1 MQEKNIG
8 NLSEL
13 LSIIGRNFSILEEE
27 IDVNV
32 QKDFLIMAE
41 KIKQKPRFAAL
52 QQKFLHDPA
61 PLFDENV
68 PDEQKKQI
76 LIALA
81 SIAEPAAYRTLELF
95 AGLDTPLKSWGVIAL
110 QQSRILLRTSLLD
123 NPGIFISSGLGGQG
137 ELMRFFVVLF
147 YNCDS
152 GVEPYQKDL
161 IQKETERAIGKAGG
175 KIENIEFKSLYA
187 SLLILMPLD
196 VELPKVLSEI
206 VEECNQ
212 YGNFLYD
219 KPVLTN
225 VKKLSDEEIVEF
237 VRKQVLSKRQDRT

>member
-1 MQEKNIG
+1 
-8 NLSEL
+8 
-13 LSIIGRNFSILEEE
+13 
-27 IDVNV
+27 
-32 QKDFLIMAE
+32 
-41 KIKQKPRFAAL
+41 
-52 QQKFLHDPA
+52 
-61 PLFDENV
+61 
-68 PDEQKKQI
+68 
-76 LIALA
+76 
-81 SIAEPAAYRTLELF
+81 
-95 AGLDTPLKSWGVIAL
+95 
-110 QQSRILLRTSLLD
+110 
-123 NPGIFISSGLGGQG
+123 
-137 ELMRFFVVLF
+137 MRFFVVLF
-147 YNCDS
+147 YNCDC

-196 VELPKVLSEI
+196 VELPKVLSGI